1 MSVLIVL
8 LILQFILIVS
18 LFLLAGSN
26 YKTFVQEHGDAF
38 QFSFMAPASLCI
50 IDKLRL
56 IERFSGGMTKIHQKI
71 IYIHGYKVALA
82 YSKLFIAQLLSASLL
97 TLLVSTFFGVAS
109 GDEAIFY
116 FGLFLMVLIPLLLVK
131 ELDKKIKRKND
142 QIIMELPEFLNK
154 VTLLVNAGETVQK
167 AIIRCVEQRK
177 NPEKS
182 FLYKE
187 LLQVV
192 NELKNNYSFQQALE
206 DFNKRCAIQEVSI
219 FTTTV
224 LLNYRRGGTEFV
236 TALSSLSRDL
246 WEKRKALTRSLGE
259 QASSKLVFPMVLI
272 FLVVMLIIAT
282 PAMMLF

>member
-1 MSVLIVL
+1 VLVL
-8 LILQFILIVS
+8 TVFFILQFTLIVS
-18 LFLLAGSN
+18 LLLLSKSR
-26 YKTFVQEHGDAF
+26 YKTFVQEHRSAF

-50 IDKLRL
+50 IEKLRL
-56 IERFSGGMTKIHQKI
+56 IERFSGGMTKIHQQI
-71 IYIHGYKVALA
+71 IFIYGHKVAIA
-82 YSKLFIAQLLSASLL
+82 YSKLFIAQVISASML
-97 TLLVSTFFGVAS
+97 TLLVSTFFGLAS
-109 GDEAIFY
+109 KDEAIFY
-116 FGLFLMVLIPLLLVK
+116 FGLFLTILIPILLVK
-131 ELDKKIKRKND
+131 ELEKKSKKKKD

-167 AIIRCVEQRK
+167 SIIRCVEQKK

-187 LLQVV
+187 LLLVV
-192 NELKNNYSFQQALE
+192 NELKNNYSFQQVLE
-206 DFNKRCAIQEVSI
+206 DFNKRCAIQEVSV

-236 TALSSLSRDL
+236 TALSSLSREL

-282 PAMMLF
+282 PAIMLF